1 MLTAPDLP
9 TLDPLPSAAV
19 DPPVRKIYAQPD
31 LEHWLRSD
39 AYDSIDRF
47 IQRLRVA
54 STHPV
59 SEPLSKAV
67 QHVVHLLGE
76 AASWIQEPDASATPT
91 SSRTAFVA
99 WLDRLEHAAAD
110 LHRTL
115 VVDPNHAIALPE
127 LRAHLVAAFGSPQRL
142 DYGTGHELSFLAYLL
157 VLRRVGLVSAADEPA
172 LTRRVFADYK
182 TLIRKVQGGFKL
194 EPAGKLGVWG
204 LDEHGHL
211 VYHFGA
217 SQARIHPSKRP
228 ASLLSPPNASPN
240 RIAYL
245 FLTTLLHLHDDPSR
259 PASTSTDDEDAG
271 LLRLYRAEVLD
282 RLPVVQHLRFGAVL
296 RWIDASN
303 GAKLPS
309 TGDGLDPAAQ
319 LALDDVLDQR
329 VRDSGT
335 VAPWALPALS
345 GEVPAGE
352 MLERLPSP
360 PGSATGTSSPSRSP
374 GRRASPA
381 LGPPPPPPVSYPQG
395 GLLGSRRASRLSI
408 SASFDDEGE
417 DEGREEAR
425 QGERERGEEA

>member
-1 MLTAPDLP
+1 MLTAPDLA
-9 TLDPLPSAAV
+9 TLEPLPSSAV
-19 DPPVRKIYAQPD
+19 DPPVRKIYSQPD
-31 LEHWLRSD
+31 LEHWTKSD

-59 SEPLSKAV
+59 PEPLSKPV
-67 QHVVHLLGE
+67 QLVVDLLTD
-76 AASWIQEPDASATPT
+76 AASWIQEPDSSATPS
-91 SSRTAFVA
+91 SSRTAFLA
-99 WLDRLEHAAAD
+99 WLDQLERAAAD
-110 LHRTL
+110 LHRIL
-115 VVDPNHAIALPE
+115 VVDPSHAIALPE

-157 VLRRVGLVSAADEPA
+157 VLRRVGIVSPTDEPA
-172 LTRRVFADYK
+172 LARRVFADYT
-182 TLIRKVQGGFKL
+182 TLIRKVQSGFKL

-245 FLTTLLHLHDDPSR
+245 FLTTLLHLRDDPSR
-259 PASTSTDDEDAG
+259 SGAASTDDEDAG

-296 RWIDASN
+296 RWTSATD
-303 GAKLPS
+303 GTDLPS

-360 PGSATGTSSPSRSP
+360 PGSTSPSRSP

-381 LGPPPPPPVSYPQG
+381 LGPPPPVVPYPQG
-395 GLLGSRRASRLSI
+395 GMLGSRRASRLSI
-408 SASFDDEGE
+408 SASFDDGE
-417 DEGREEAR
+417 DEAREEAR
-425 QGERERGEEA
+425 EGERTEEA